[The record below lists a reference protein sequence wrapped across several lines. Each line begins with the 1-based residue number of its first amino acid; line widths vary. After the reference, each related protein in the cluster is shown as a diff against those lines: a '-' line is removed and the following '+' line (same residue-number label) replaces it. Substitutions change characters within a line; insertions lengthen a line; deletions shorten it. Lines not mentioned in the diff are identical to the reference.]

1 MLEEIYICVKHIGM
15 TYQDALTCTTYER
28 RFFLSLLMNE
38 NRKKM
43 EDNEERIRNSK
54 ANNVS
59 GKGNKG
65 SRTTKIGGDQ
75 LKQKLLSGEI
85 PNE

>member
-1 MLEEIYICVKHIGM
+1 MS
-15 TYQDALTCTTYER
+15 YQDVLNCTTYER
-28 RFFLSLLMNE
+28 RFFLQLLINE
-38 NRKKM
+38 NTKKR
-43 EDNEERIRNSK
+43 EAHEESMNQRGNGVSSK
-54 ANNVS
+54 GS
-59 GKGNKG
+59 KG

>member
-1 MLEEIYICVKHIGM
+1 M
-15 TYQDALTCTTYER
+15 TYQDVLNCSRYER
-28 RFFLSLLMNE
+28 RFFLQLLMNE
-38 NRKKM
+38 NSKKM
-43 EDNEERIRNSK
+43 EAQEESMNQRGNS
-54 ANNVS
+54 VS

-65 SRTTKIGGDQ
+65 SRTTRIGGDQ

>member
-1 MLEEIYICVKHIGM
+1 M
-15 TYQDALTCTTYER
+15 TYQDVLNCSTYER
-28 RFFLSLLMNE
+28 RFFLQLLMNE
-38 NRKKM
+38 NTKKM
-43 EDNEERIRNSK
+43 EAQEENMNKRSNS
-54 ANNVS
+54 VS

-65 SRTTKIGGDQ
+65 SRTTRIGGDQ

>member
-1 MLEEIYICVKHIGM
+1 M
-15 TYQDALTCTTYER
+15 TYQDVLTCSTYER
-28 RFFLSLLMNE
+28 RFFLQLLMNE
-38 NRKKM
+38 NSKKM
-43 EDNEERIRNSK
+43 EAQEENMNQRS
-54 ANNVS
+54 NNVS

-65 SRTTKIGGDQ
+65 SRTTRIGGDQ

>member
-1 MLEEIYICVKHIGM
+1 M
-15 TYQDALTCTTYER
+15 TYQDVLTCSTYER
-28 RFFLSLLMNE
+28 RFFLQLLMNE
-38 NRKKM
+38 NTKKM
-43 EDNEERIRNSK
+43 EAQEENMNQRS
-54 ANNVS
+54 NNVS

-65 SRTTKIGGDQ
+65 SRTTRIGGDQ